1 MLTSLL
7 VAIALQGQPQI
18 ATEAPGIVAA
28 LTQETVEIRE
38 DFDGAELVLY
48 GATRG
53 LTIRDEIVV
62 VLRGPG
68 RDLRVMQKRRT
79 FGIWINAAP
88 LEFDDVPS
96 YYAIATSLPLDTIA
110 GPDELARSGVGLQAM
125 LEANAAA
132 MAPSWLLSASTLPAE
147 TADVLQPAAVA
158 DDHDVPALIR
168 RDEVAD
174 YLAAIARSGRRDNTF
189 AEAQRGVEI
198 LDGGLFRA
206 TIALPPL
213 TPVGNYVAE
222 VYLFRD
228 GRPIASRSASLRVEK
243 AGIERFFFE
252 FAHDLP
258 ALYGLFCVLMAMLA
272 GYLANLAFNR
282 R

>member
-1 MLTSLL
+1 MITALLLALSL
-7 VAIALQGQPQI
+7 QTQPQI

-38 DFDGAELVLY
+38 DFAGAELVLY

-68 RDLRVMQKRRT
+68 RDLRVMRKARN
-79 FGIWINAAP
+79 FGIWVNSAP

-96 YYAIATSLPLDTIA
+96 YYAIATSLPLDTIS
-110 GPDELARSGVGLQAM
+110 GPEELARSGVGLDAM
-125 LEANAAA
+125 LQANAAA
-132 MAPSWLLSASTLPAE
+132 MVPSWVLSGALASDDTDARAFDAGDAE
-147 TADVLQPAAVA
+147 DPI
-158 DDHDVPALIR
+158 PEMIR
-168 RDEVAD
+168 EDEVSA
-174 YLAAIARSGRRDNTF
+174 YLNAIARAGRRDNVF

-213 TPVGNYVAE
+213 TPIGNYVAE

-228 GRPIASRSASLRVEK
+228 GRPIASRSTSLRVEK
-243 AGIERFFFE
+243 AGLERFVYE
-252 FAHDLP
+252 FANNMP
-258 ALYGLFCVLMAMLA
+258 ALYGLFCVLIAMIA

>member
-1 MLTSLL
+1 MLTGLIL
-7 VAIALQGQPQI
+7 GLALQAQPQF

-28 LTQETVEIRE
+28 LTHETVEIRE
-38 DFDGAELVLY
+38 DFDGMELVLY

-53 LTIRDEIVV
+53 MTIQDEVVV

-68 RDLRVMQKRRT
+68 RELRVMEKARN
-79 FGIWINAAP
+79 FGIWVNSAP
-88 LEFDDVPS
+88 REFENIPS
-96 YYAIATSLPLDTIA
+96 YYAIATSLPLTDIATHEQLNGSGIGLTATLESNAGDTTTD
-110 GPDELARSGVGLQAM
+110 GDQAD
-125 LEANAAA
+125 
-132 MAPSWLLSASTLPAE
+132 P
-147 TADVLQPAAVA
+147 
-158 DDHDVPALIR
+158 
-168 RDEVAD
+168 
-174 YLAAIARSGRRDNTF
+174 YLAAIARAGLRDNVY

-228 GRPIASRSASLRVEK
+228 GRPIASRSTSLRVEK
-243 AGIERFFFE
+243 AGIERFVYE
-252 FAHDLP
+252 LAHDRP
-258 ALYGLFCVLMAMLA
+258 MLYGLLCVFIAMIA
-272 GYLANLAFNR
+272 GYAANLAFSR

>member
-1 MLTSLL
+1 MITALL
-7 VAIALQGQPQI
+7 LAIGLQGQAPI
-18 ATEAPGIVAA
+18 TTEAPGIVAA

-53 LTIRDEIVV
+53 LTIQDEIVV

-79 FGIWINAAP
+79 FGIWINASP

-96 YYAIATSLPLDTIA
+96 YYAIATSLPLHTIA
-110 GPDELARSGVGLQAM
+110 APDALERSGIGLQAM
-125 LEANAAA
+125 LDANAAA
-132 MAPSWLLSASTLPAE
+132 MEPSWLLGASTLP
-147 TADVLQPAAVA
+147 TDVPVIEQPAAAA
-158 DDHDVPALIR
+158 DDLAVPALIR

-174 YLAAIARSGRRDNTF
+174 YLAAIARDGRRDNVF

-252 FAHDLP
+252 FAHDVP
-258 ALYGLFCVLMAMLA
+258 AIYGLFCVLMAMLA

>member
-1 MLTSLL
+1 MIASLALALT
-7 VAIALQGQPQI
+7 LQGQPQI

-53 LTIRDEIVV
+53 LTIQDEIVV

-68 RDLRVMQKRRT
+68 RDLRVMQKRRS
-79 FGIWINAAP
+79 FGIWVNASP

-96 YYAIATSLPLDTIA
+96 YYAIATSLPLETIA
-110 GPDELARSGVGLQAM
+110 GPAELERSGIGLQAM
-125 LEANAAA
+125 LEANATA
-132 MAPSWLLSASTLPAE
+132 MEPSWLLSASTLTAE
-147 TADVLQPAAVA
+147 TPVIEQPAAA
-158 DDHDVPALIR
+158 PDGADVPPLIR
-168 RDEVAD
+168 RDAVAD
-174 YLAAIARSGRRDNTF
+174 YLAAIARAGRRDNVF

-243 AGIERFFFE
+243 AGIERFFYE

-258 ALYGLFCVLMAMLA
+258 TIYGLFCVLMAMLA